1 MRVVLIHRYFWPDSA
16 PYAHILRQLALRLGE
31 DGHQV
36 EVLTCRPSYRPPAGP
51 PAPRRERLGDR
62 VTVRRWPVFPDR
74 RYGAVKVVNL
84 VLFCAWLLATGV
96 RLGRADV
103 VLAAST
109 PPVAVARAAS
119 WLARRCRARF
129 VYHKQDIYPEVMVAA
144 GLLQA
149 GRLAGTLRRVDAR
162 TERRADRVVVLS
174 RDMAETVRG
183 RGVRP
188 DRIAVINNF
197 DPWSSDSTEYSP
209 LPDRPGRRST
219 DPLRVVFAGNLGRF
233 QNLETVLAALT
244 RLATEP
250 LVTTDFFGDGPMR
263 DLVER
268 EIARHGLNAR
278 VHGYRPPAEVAR
290 FLRREADLGIVSL
303 LPGMIR
309 AAYPSRTLSYLRHG
323 CPVLALVERESELA
337 GMIVDAGAGVQ
348 VDPTDADGLAETLRS
363 LAHRPGDLA
372 GAHHRAATLYD
383 LFRPERQLDRWTEL
397 FDRLGGQRQAAGSD
411 LEGTA
416 V

>member
-31 DGHQV
+31 DGHEV
-36 EVLTCRPSYRPPAGP
+36 EILTCQPSYRPPAGP
-51 PAPRRERLGDR
+51 PAPRREKLGDR
-62 VTVRRWPVFPDR
+62 VTVRRWPVVPDR
-74 RYGAVKVVNL
+74 RYGAAKVVNL
-84 VLFCAWLLATGV
+84 VLFCAWLLTTGV

-109 PPVAVARAAS
+109 PPVAVARVAS
-119 WLARRCRARF
+119 FIARRCRARF
-129 VYHKQDIYPEVMVAA
+129 VYHKQDIYPDVMVAA
-144 GLLQA
+144 GLFRA
-149 GRLAGTLRRVDAR
+149 ARLSAILRRIDAR
-162 TERRADRVVVLS
+162 TDRRADRVVVLS

-197 DPWSSDSTEYSP
+197 DPWSSDPGS
-209 LPDRPGRRST
+209 LPMRDRPGRRPG

-233 QNLETVLAALT
+233 QNLETVVAALT
-244 RLATEP
+244 RLADEP
-250 LVTTDFFGDGPMR
+250 LVTTDFFGDGPAR
-263 DLVER
+263 GFVER
-268 EIARHGLNAR
+268 EIARHGLDAR
-278 VHGYRPPAEVAR
+278 VHGYRPPDEVAR

-337 GMIVDAGAGVQ
+337 EMIVDARAGVQ
-348 VDPTDADGLAETLRS
+348 VDPTSVDQLAETLRS
-363 LAHRPGDLA
+363 LAHRPGALA
-372 GAHHRAATLYD
+372 GAHHRAGALYD
-383 LFRPERQLDRWTEL
+383 RFRAERQLDRWTEL
-397 FDRLGGQRQAAGSD
+397 FDRLGGRRQATGSD

>member
-1 MRVVLIHRYFWPDSA
+1 MRIVLIHRYFWPDSA
-16 PYAHILRQLALRLGE
+16 PYAQILHQLARRLGE

-36 EVLTCRPSYRPPAGP
+36 EVLTCQPSYRPPTGP
-51 PAPRRERLGDR
+51 SAPRRERLGER
-62 VTVRRWPVFPDR
+62 VTVRRWPVLPDR
-74 RYGAVKVVNL
+74 RYGVAKVVNL
-84 VLFCAWLLATGV
+84 VLFCAWLLVTGV

-103 VLAAST
+103 VVAAST
-109 PPVAVARAAS
+109 PPVAVARVAS
-119 WLARRCRARF
+119 LVARRCRARF

-144 GLLQA
+144 GLLRA

-197 DPWSSDSTEYSP
+197 DPWSADPDGRPSP
-209 LPDRPGRRST
+209 VDRCGRRPG

-233 QNLETVLAALT
+233 QNLETVLAALA
-244 RLATEP
+244 RLAAEP
-250 LVTTDFFGDGPMR
+250 LVSTDFFGDGPMR
-263 DLVER
+263 ARVER
-268 EIARHGLNAR
+268 EIARLGLRAR
-278 VHGYRPPAEVAR
+278 VHGHRPPAEVAQ

-337 GMIVDAGAGVQ
+337 EMIVDADAGVQ
-348 VDPTDADGLAETLRS
+348 VDPTDADQLAETLRS

-372 GAHHRAATLYD
+372 GAHHRAAALYD
-383 LFRPERQLDRWTEL
+383 RFRAGRQLDRWTEL
-397 FDRLGGQRQAAGSD
+397 FDQLGGQRQAAGSD